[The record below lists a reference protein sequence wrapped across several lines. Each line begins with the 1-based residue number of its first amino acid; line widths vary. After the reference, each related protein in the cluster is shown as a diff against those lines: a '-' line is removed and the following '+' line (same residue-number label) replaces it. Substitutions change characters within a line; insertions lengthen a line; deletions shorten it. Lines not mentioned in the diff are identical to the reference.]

1 MLEFEKVM
9 EGISRYIDAEMFS
22 RMNDLQE
29 FTARVL
35 LGRFLVNDKFI
46 KESLIN
52 NGYIRTVGI
61 IDGDGM
67 VDVDGLAR
75 DIKRELE
82 RKEKISFT
90 VPMFGK
96 LTFVPDDVNV
106 LYKTITGK
114 EMETNDYN

>member
-1 MLEFEKVM
+1 MLEFEKVI
-9 EGISRYIDAEMFS
+9 EGISKYINDEMYS
-22 RMNDLQE
+22 RMNDFQE
-29 FTARVL
+29 FAARVL
-35 LGRFLVNDKFI
+35 IGRFLTNDEAI

-52 NGYIRTVGI
+52 NGYIRTFGI

-96 LTFVPDDVNV
+96 LTFVPNDVNV

-114 EMETNDYN
+114 EFTNDYN